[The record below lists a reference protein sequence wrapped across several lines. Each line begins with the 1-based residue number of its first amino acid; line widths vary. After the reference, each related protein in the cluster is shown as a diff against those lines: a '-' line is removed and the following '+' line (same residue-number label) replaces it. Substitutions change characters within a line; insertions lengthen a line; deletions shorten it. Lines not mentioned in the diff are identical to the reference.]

1 MATDIE
7 PLRLLQIFTHPDT
20 YLVWCVI
27 SFLFGLLLG
36 SFFNVCIYRIP
47 VGMSVL
53 KPRRSLCFRCGSAV
67 RWYDN
72 IPVLSWL
79 LLSGKCRDCG
89 ARYGV
94 RYALVEL
101 LTGILFLAIFVSV
114 NPPGPQDFQLATL
127 WYFAFAGLLV
137 IGTFTDFDHWIIP
150 DGVTIGGG
158 IAALFAALVIGLVDN
173 NPMLGEFGPFPV
185 VRMFSDHD
193 GFSLFIHLMRGPAGL
208 GLEPGQMLWWEPLAN
223 AVLGAAFGSGLLYS
237 IAVAARV
244 FLGKEGM
251 GMGDVKLFAL
261 IGGTLGV
268 MGSLI
273 TLVFACFL
281 GVIAGGAMMIHSLLA
296 KRSRYL
302 VDEVAESLRPPVD
315 EISDMDSDGEEA
327 PAAAPLVDRL
337 EALKRELP
345 KQRRVHHL
353 PFGPWIALGA
363 LLVLIF
369 QGPIQSWIGRGMF

>member
-1 MATDIE
+1 
-7 PLRLLQIFTHPDT
+7 
-20 YLVWCVI
+20 
-27 SFLFGLLLG
+27 
-36 SFFNVCIYRIP
+36 
-47 VGMSVL
+47 
-53 KPRRSLCFRCGSAV
+53 
-67 RWYDN
+67 
-72 IPVLSWL
+72 
-79 LLSGKCRDCG
+79 
-89 ARYGV
+89 
-94 RYALVEL
+94 
-101 LTGILFLAIFVSV
+101 
-114 NPPGPQDFQLATL
+114 
-127 WYFAFAGLLV
+127 
-137 IGTFTDFDHWIIP
+137 
-150 DGVTIGGG
+150 
-158 IAALFAALVIGLVDN
+158 
-173 NPMLGEFGPFPV
+173 
-185 VRMFSDHD
+185 
-193 GFSLFIHLMRGPAGL
+193 
-208 GLEPGQMLWWEPLAN
+208 
-223 AVLGAAFGSGLLYS
+223 
-237 IAVAARV
+237 
-244 FLGKEGM
+244 
-251 GMGDVKLFAL
+251 MGDVKLFAL